1 MQCFIICDN
10 NWDNLPILSKRI
22 KVLPE
27 DVTIHSCYGKKLN
40 IIEKVCSSNM
50 KHIIRRSLIKDKEI
64 ENIYEILKYID
75 ICLVFT
81 DFIEYNSLSSIVKEM
96 CIDNDIPLFTFN
108 NHTTDYMYNLNKT
121 DIKFNKYI
129 KTFSAVPKPR
139 TIKNIKTFTYENSI
153 SKNPISIDNIIEKLR
168 KNYEDI
174 DTHKK
179 NNSIINLDFKPSKE
193 YSYLEYMNNKKKW
206 LKSMNTNR

>member
-1 MQCFIICDN
+1 VCDN
-10 NWDNLPILSKRI
+10 SWDNIPIISKRI

-27 DVTIHSCYGKKLN
+27 DVTIHSCYGKKLS

-81 DFIEYNSLSSIVKEM
+81 NFSESNNLSSIVTEI
-96 CIDNDIPLFTFN
+96 CIDNNIPIFTFN
-108 NHTTDYMYNLNKT
+108 NQTTDYTYNLNKT

-129 KTFSAVPKPR
+129 RTYSVVPKPR
-139 TIKNIKTFTYENSI
+139 DIKIIKKFNYENNNVM
-153 SKNPISIDNIIEKLR
+153 NPLSIDEVIEKLR
-168 KNYEDI
+168 RNYESIEAD
-174 DTHKK
+174 KK
-179 NNSIINLDFKPSKE
+179 NNSIIKIDCKSSKE